1 MHPAISDADWSRL
14 SRFVA
19 EATGLHFPRPRWG
32 DLQRGVAGA
41 MSDLG
46 FADEEQCVAW
56 LLSGP
61 PVEAR
66 FQVLAQHLTV
76 GETYFFRDRPVMDA
90 VASRVLAP
98 LVDARRGRDQRL
110 RIWSAGCCTGE
121 EPYSLAILLHQMLP
135 DLRNWDVTITAT
147 DINARFLRR
156 AAAAVYGEW
165 SFRDTPP
172 GFRESYFTPTADG
185 RYALLPAIRRMVR
198 FSRLNLAAAAYPSAA
213 SGIEAMDLIF
223 CRNVL
228 MYFKPAVID
237 SVVAGF
243 RATLSDGGWLVVSP
257 SEASAELCRR
267 FVMHSFPGA
276 ILYRRNDA
284 KDRAGSADRH
294 VGSQPAIHLTPDPP
308 PMMAPMPAD
317 TVEHSHPSV
326 PILSSSAAAD
336 AASTPPAPAAETLFG
351 EGRYG
356 EAVEALL
363 ARLDT
368 APNEPAAL
376 SMLTRALANLGRL
389 DEALRWC
396 ERWIAADRLGA
407 APRYLQAVILT
418 ECRDVEGA
426 RAALRRAIYLQPDFV
441 MAHFALGNLARDGGQ
456 VDDAR
461 RHFSNALGALR
472 GCDPDAPIPESDG
485 VPARRLAETIVA
497 MTAGEARRAG

>member
-1 MHPAISDADWSRL
+1 MHPVISDADWSRL

-19 EATGLHFPRPRWG
+19 EATGLHFPRPRWS

-41 MSDLG
+41 MADLG

-61 PVEAR
+61 PAESR
-66 FQVLAQHLTV
+66 FQLLAQHLTV

-135 DLRNWDVTITAT
+135 DLRNWDVAITAT

-185 RYALLPAIRRMVR
+185 RYALLPEIRRMVR

-213 SGIEAMDLIF
+213 GGIEAVDLIF

-228 MYFKPAVID
+228 MYFKPAAID
-237 SVVAGF
+237 SVVARF

-276 ILYRRNDA
+276 ILYQRNDA
-284 KDRAGSADRH
+284 EDRACSADRCAEP
-294 VGSQPAIHLTPDPP
+294 QPAVHLAPDPP
-308 PMMAPMPAD
+308 PMLAPTPAAD
-317 TVEHSHPSV
+317 RPHPPAS
-326 PILSSSAAAD
+326 ILPASAAAD
-336 AASTPPAPAAETLFG
+336 AAPLPPAPTAETLFR

-363 ARLDT
+363 DAT
-368 APNEPAAL
+368 PNEPAAL

-389 DEALRWC
+389 DEALCWC
-396 ERWIAADRLGA
+396 ERWIAADRMGVG
-407 APRYLQAVILT
+407 PRYLQAVILT

-441 MAHFALGNLARDGGQ
+441 MAHFALGNLARDGGR

-472 GCDPDAPIPESDG
+472 GCDPDVPVPESDG